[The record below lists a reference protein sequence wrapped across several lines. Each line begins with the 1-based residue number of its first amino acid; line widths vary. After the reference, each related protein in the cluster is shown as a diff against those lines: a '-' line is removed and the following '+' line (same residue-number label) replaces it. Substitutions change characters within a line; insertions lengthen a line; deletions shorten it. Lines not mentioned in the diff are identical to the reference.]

1 MFGRKR
7 PRTIRFV
14 LFSVIFGLFAW
25 VLSCS
30 KVPITGRSQ
39 LSLVPEGEI
48 IAMADAS
55 YDTFLMQNKLS
66 TDKEATAMIKRCGA
80 NIQKAV
86 ESYFASQNASDQLK
100 GYAWEF
106 NLVESDEV
114 NAWCMPGGKVVFYTG
129 ILPVC
134 KDETGVAVVMGHEVA
149 HAVARHGN
157 ERMSQG
163 LLAQFG
169 SATLDMALA
178 KNSGLT
184 KQIAATAFGLGAQ
197 YGALLPFSRKQE
209 SEADH
214 LGLIFMAMAG
224 YDPRAA
230 VPFWERMAAGSK
242 GGKPPEI
249 MSTHPSDETRIA
261 NLNKLMPEAMKYY
274 KPSTTN

>member
-1 MFGRKR
+1 MFGSKR
-7 PRTIRFV
+7 SRAIRFA
-14 LFSVIFGLFAW
+14 LFSAIFGLFVW
-25 VLSCS
+25 SCTT
-30 KVPITGRSQ
+30 VPITGRSQ

-48 IAMADAS
+48 IAMASAS
-55 YDTFLMQNKLS
+55 YDTFLMNNKLS
-66 TDKEATAMIKRCGA
+66 NDKEATAMIKRCGTR
-80 NIQKAV
+80 IQKAV
-86 ESYFASQNASDQLK
+86 ESYFASQNASDELK
-100 GYAWEF
+100 NYEWEF
-106 NLVESDEV
+106 NLIASEER

-129 ILPVC
+129 ILPIC
-134 KDETGVAVVMGHEVA
+134 KDENGVAVVMGHEIA

-169 SATLDMALA
+169 SVALDAALA
-178 KNSGLT
+178 QNSQLT

-197 YGALLPFSRKQE
+197 FGALLPFSRKQE

-214 LGLIFMAMAG
+214 LGLVFMAMAG
-224 YDPRAA
+224 YDPRVA
-230 VPFWERMAAGSK
+230 VPFWERMAANSK

-274 KPSTTN
+274 KPTTN